1 MMEIRYPNITGRT
14 PEDRQKQMEN
24 YLRYLTDQLNW
35 SQKKA
40 QKKTIENI
48 EPTTVQSVPT
58 GKAKDRAGF
67 VYSFA
72 GSKAP
77 AGFLLCDGTAYSRT
91 AYSELFAAIGIT
103 YGAGDGSTTFNVPNY
118 AGRVLVGSGGGYTLG
133 ATGGEATHTL
143 TIDEMPSHSHTQKLI
158 SRQLNGADGSTSTTG
173 YNANVGWWT
182 SMHVHIS
189 STDTVGAG
197 GSQPHNNMQPY
208 AVANYI
214 ISTGKT

>member
-1 MMEIRYPNITGRT
+1 MMQIRYPNITGKT

-35 SQKKA
+35 SQKNS
-40 QKKTIENI
+40 QEKTRENT
-48 EPTTVQSVPT
+48 EPTPVPSAPT

-77 AGFLLCDGTAYSRT
+77 AGFLLCDGAAYSRT

-118 AGRVLVGSGGGYTLG
+118 AGRVLVGAGSGYALGAVGGEAAHTLTVSEMPSHTHGVNNQNTKQYVVPVGSDYGLITNSSGDKSG
-133 ATGGEATHTL
+133 ATGGGKA
-143 TIDEMPSHSHTQKLI
+143 
-158 SRQLNGADGSTSTTG
+158 
-173 YNANVGWWT
+173 
-182 SMHVHIS
+182 
-189 STDTVGAG
+189 
-197 GSQPHNNMQPY
+197 HNNMQPY

-214 ISTGKT
+214 IATGKT

>member
-1 MMEIRYPNITGRT
+1 MMQIRYPNITGRT

-35 SQKKA
+35 SQKNS
-40 QKKTIENI
+40 QEKTRENT
-48 EPTTVQSVPT
+48 EPTPVPSVPT

-77 AGFLLCDGTAYSRT
+77 AGFLLCDGAAYSRT
-91 AYSELFAAIGIT
+91 AYSELFAVIGTT

-118 AGRVLVGSGGGYTLG
+118 TGRVLVGTGGDYTLG

-143 TIDEMPSHSHTQKLI
+143 TASEMPRHAHSYGVQIYGNTP
-158 SRQLNGADGSTSTTG
+158 GSTTLSGNT
-173 YNANVGWWT
+173 AAA
-182 SMHVHIS
+182 SMTKES
-189 STDTVGAG
+189 SVAG

-214 ISTGKT
+214 IATGKT

>member
-1 MMEIRYPNITGRT
+1 MMQIRYPNITGRT

-35 SQKKA
+35 SQKNS
-40 QKKTIENI
+40 QEKTRENT
-48 EPTTVQSVPT
+48 EPTPVPSVPT

-77 AGFLLCDGTAYSRT
+77 AGFLLCDGVAYSRT

-118 AGRVLVGSGGGYTLG
+118 AGRVLVGSGGDYTLG

-143 TIDEMPSHSHTQKLI
+143 TVAEMPSHSHTME
-158 SRQLNGADGSTSTTG
+158 SRTQAGFMYGVPATA
-173 YNANVGWWT
+173 ANVETIGDIET
-182 SMHVHIS
+182 KSV
-189 STDTVGAG
+189 G
-197 GSQPHNNMQPY
+197 GSKPHNNMQPY

-214 ISTGKT
+214 IATGKT

>member
-1 MMEIRYPNITGRT
+1 MTQIRYPNITGRT
-14 PEDRQKQMEN
+14 PEDRQKQIEN

-35 SQKKA
+35 SQKNA
-40 QKKTIENI
+40 QEKTRENT
-48 EPTTVQSVPT
+48 EPTPVPSVPT

-77 AGFLLCDGTAYSRT
+77 AGFLLCDGAAYSRT
-91 AYSELFAAIGIT
+91 AYSELFSAIGIT

-118 AGRVLVGSGGGYTLG
+118 AGRVLVGAGSGYALG

-143 TIDEMPSHSHTQKLI
+143 TVNEMPSHSHVITDPVV
-158 SRQLNGADGSTSTTG
+158 APGSSGGGVAGIEWNTDS
-173 YNANVGWWT
+173 YNWGQRNVGWT
-182 SMHVHIS
+182 
-189 STDTVGAG
+189 G
-197 GSQPHNNMQPY
+197 GSLPHNNMQPY

-214 ISTGKT
+214 IATGKT